1 MAKETK
7 AELLAREAA
16 NQSYSKRVLCL
27 LQNAGDCGFELV
39 VVDDGFSLEDE
50 DNGEIF
56 HLPYFFS
63 EKGHETLEMLEDEIG
78 CGPNWEQGDQEEGG
92 QFAFDATFNDDH
104 LYIDVNG
111 FWEAVVKEARRAAAE
126 HPRQDVDAELQ
137 PEWIGQLSD
146 FVKPN
151 KTDDIPGQLYEKLQ
165 AIEVRV
171 SRYSVDYFD
180 SSDNIIYF
188 HKIEALTFTR
198 HVEYL
203 LKDIVSS

>member
-1 MAKETK
+1 MAKTK

-16 NQSYSKRVLCL
+16 NQAYSKRVLCL
-27 LQNAGDCGFELV
+27 LQNAVKCGFEMV

-50 DNGEIF
+50 DHGEIF

-78 CGPNWEQGDQEEGG
+78 CGPNWEQGDQEEEG
-92 QFAFDATFNDDH
+92 QFAFDVTFKGDH

-111 FWEAVVKEARRAAAE
+111 FWKAIVKEARRASE
-126 HPRQDVDAELQ
+126 HRRDVDAELQ

-151 KTDDIPGQLYEKLQ
+151 KNDEMPRQLYEKLR

-171 SRYSVDYFD
+171 GRYYVDYFD
-180 SSDNIIYF
+180 NSDNIIYY
-188 HKIEALTFTR
+188 HKIEALTFAR
-198 HVEYL
+198 HVEDL
-203 LKDIVSS
+203 LKDIASG